1 MIDIFA
7 IASDL
12 ADPVKSKEVD
22 LQFLA
27 ANLTGIG
34 NERDRLREALADAAT
49 KLRELNA
56 IDAANAAYTALN
68 AGK

>member
-7 IASDL
+7 VAAEL

-22 LQFLA
+22 LQFVA

-34 NERDRLREALADAAT
+34 NERDRLREALANAAT

-56 IDAANAAYTALN
+56 TDAANAAFTALN
-68 AGK
+68 AGQ